1 MKKLLCLLGVLSFAW
16 PGTLSAQDRAA
27 ELVAGLAAELR
38 ALKGYEVE
46 FEVAAGEYRAQGV
59 YTVCGDSYHLRMG
72 DAEVFGDGADRFEIS
87 HSRRE
92 IVVGTV
98 DAAGRNILDNP
109 VHAFDFLSRDYA
121 PSLRWERDG
130 EAAVALAPL
139 SGSAS
144 PAGDI
149 ELTVSVAP
157 LRPRSVVYEFDGE
170 RIEVRI
176 LRFAPI
182 GGPLAAFDRTAYAD
196 YEWIDF
202 R

>member
-1 MKKLLCLLGVLSFAW
+1 MKKLLCLLGVLAFAW
-16 PGTLSAQDRAA
+16 PGVLPAQDRAA

-38 ALKGYEVE
+38 ALNGYEVE
-46 FEVAAGEYRAQGV
+46 FEVAAGEYRAQGA

-72 DAEVFGDGADRFEIS
+72 DAEVFGAGVERFKIS
-87 HSRRE
+87 HGRRE

-109 VHAFDFLSRDYA
+109 VHAFDFLCRDYA
-121 PSLRWERDG
+121 PSLLWERDG

-139 SGSAS
+139 AGSAS
-144 PAGDI
+144 PAGGI

-157 LRPRSVVYEFDGE
+157 LRPRSVVYDFDGE
-170 RIEVRI
+170 RIEVHI
-176 LRFAPI
+176 FRFAPA